1 MDAWTR
7 DDIRRIGYEVVDLIA
22 DHLSGIESRPVFR
35 PVPDDLANQF
45 LSAPVPEAGAP
56 ADAVLAEFRETIEP
70 YPFGN
75 GHPRFW
81 GWVNS
86 PPSVMGVFADALAA
100 AMNPSCAGGNH
111 AAIYVERQVINWF
124 RSILGFPAESMGLLV
139 SGGSMATLTALAVAR
154 HVKSAID
161 VRADGLRGA
170 SRPFAFYFTSEAH
183 GCVRKA
189 IELLGFG
196 SGTIRTIP
204 TDSQFRMDVPAL
216 AAALSDDRERG
227 VRPIAV
233 IATAGTTNTGAID
246 DLDAIADVCRREDV
260 WLHVDA
266 AYGGPAVLTAE
277 YADTLRSIARADSV
291 AVDPHKWLF
300 VPVEAGLVFVRS
312 ADEMREAFSL
322 VPPYLR
328 TAHGVGGLPWF
339 SEYGFQQTRGFRA
352 LKVWM
357 TMKQAGLSGLR
368 GAIEANLA
376 LARYLADR
384 VASAPDLELMAPPSL
399 SVVCFRVK
407 HRRRERRSA
416 GHVQPHG
423 PDPPAAW
430 RRSLSHRHR
439 ARWTLRPA
447 RLHRQLSQ
455 PARGRRSDV
464 GGGPTVSQRSCC
476 SRRGPER
483 PAPIRLVPP
492 GTSCVAGGSTRV
504 AGRAARFPLRLA
516 NRPAHLQA
524 VSNDRPPDVPPGQV
538 TRAVSLAHR
547 LADFAANLRPKVT
560 AIVTPMIRRRC
571 NGGREQGKCEQG

>member
-1 MDAWTR
+1 M
-7 DDIRRIGYEVVDLIA
+7 
-22 DHLSGIESRPVFR
+22 
-35 PVPDDLANQF
+35 
-45 LSAPVPEAGAP
+45 
-56 ADAVLAEFRETIEP
+56 LAEFRETIEP

-86 PPSVMGVFADALAA
+86 PPSVMGVFAEALAA

-124 RSILGFPAESMGLLV
+124 RSILGFPSESMGLLV

-161 VRADGLRGA
+161 VRVDGLRGA
-170 SRPFAFYFTSEAH
+170 PRPFAFYFTSEAH

-204 TDSQFRMDVPAL
+204 IDNHYRMDVPAL
-216 AAALSDDRERG
+216 EAALSEDRDRG
-227 VRPIAV
+227 VQPIAV

-246 DLDAIADVCRREDV
+246 NLDAIADVCRRKDV

-277 YADTLRSIARADSV
+277 YAGSLRSIARADSV

-357 TMKQAGLSGLR
+357 TLKQAGLSGLR
-368 GAIEANLA
+368 GAIEDNLA

-407 HRRRERRSA
+407 DRDVSGEALDTFNRTIL
-416 GHVQPHG
+416 
-423 PDPPAAW
+423 DPPAAW
-430 RRSLSHRHR
+430 RRSLSHGNR
-439 ARWTLRPA
+439 AGWTLRPP

-464 GGGPTVSQRSCC
+464 GGC
-476 SRRGPER
+476 
-483 PAPIRLVPP
+483 PP
-492 GTSCVAGGSTRV
+492 VYR
-504 AGRAARFPLRLA
+504 
-516 NRPAHLQA
+516 
-524 VSNDRPPDVPPGQV
+524 
-538 TRAVSLAHR
+538 
-547 LADFAANLRPKVT
+547 
-560 AIVTPMIRRRC
+560 
-571 NGGREQGKCEQG
+571 